1 MQRLAICNG
10 RDAVT
15 LTMMQPARPAG
26 RGRAAPASHRSWT
39 EPKDTH
45 MGKVTVGG
53 DANTRFV

>member
-1 MQRLAICNG
+1 MQRLAICNC

-15 LTMMQPARPAG
+15 LANLQPARPAD
-26 RGRAAPASHRSWT
+26 RSRAAPASHRSWT

-53 DANTRFV
+53 CANTCFV